1 MQKVKVYDL
10 PTRVF
15 HLFFGVLFATSFLIG
30 KFIDDESAIY
40 AYHMLSGLMM
50 VFMVILR
57 IIWGIIGSKYAKFSS
72 FKLNPKDLV
81 KYFKNVLSGKTK
93 RELGHNPA
101 SSFAAILMF
110 LLTFSLVGTG
120 LLMVNGVEKEFFEE
134 IHELFAFSFLL
145 IVIAHITGVL
155 IHQLRHDDGM
165 AFSMFNGTKK
175 AVDGQLEN
183 DRNSP
188 VVLVIFLLLVI
199 GFSANLLKN
208 LDSQSGSL
216 NLFGKQLQLVE
227 NEHHKKYNNEYY
239 DMEDD
244 HDDD

>member
-101 SSFAAILMF
+101 SSFAAMPSF
-110 LLTFSLVGTG
+110 GARPCLVT
-120 LLMVNGVEKEFFEE
+120 
-134 IHELFAFSFLL
+134 AA
-145 IVIAHITGVL
+145 AHV
-155 IHQLRHDDGM
+155 
-165 AFSMFNGTKK
+165 
-175 AVDGQLEN
+175 
-183 DRNSP
+183 
-188 VVLVIFLLLVI
+188 
-199 GFSANLLKN
+199 
-208 LDSQSGSL
+208 
-216 NLFGKQLQLVE
+216 
-227 NEHHKKYNNEYY
+227 
-239 DMEDD
+239 
-244 HDDD
+244 